1 MKNLPDIV
9 NGVALASVIA
19 KEGSFRAA
27 TRRTGIGFRSLKN
40 QIDELERKLGFII
53 FHRTPDGVVAT
64 AEGHYILEEAHKID
78 AIISNIMRLGR
89 SLNNETEGE
98 VLLAATEGMGTFWIS
113 PQLQAFNRQHPKIAI
128 RIHPSMALA
137 DMRRFE
143 IDLALQVI
151 EPSLPS
157 IKRVKLGR
165 LHLMLAAAPAYIRKF
180 GEPRQITDLKDHTFV
195 FHTSP
200 QSSDRQLIERVVG
213 GRLSQ
218 SQSIVMRNSTAHYLT
233 IESGQ
238 GIGFIPSYT
247 FGIGTK
253 LMPLSVPL
261 RYELDV
267 WLCFHEDGRSTP
279 RIAKVIDWLH
289 SIFDPR
295 LFPWFRREFVPPRD
309 FGEITEANGAKS
321 QIAGLSLIR

>member
-1 MKNLPDIV
+1 
-9 NGVALASVIA
+9 
-19 KEGSFRAA
+19 
-27 TRRTGIGFRSLKN
+27 
-40 QIDELERKLGFII
+40 
-53 FHRTPDGVVAT
+53 
-64 AEGHYILEEAHKID
+64 
-78 AIISNIMRLGR
+78 
-89 SLNNETEGE
+89 
-98 VLLAATEGMGTFWIS
+98 
-113 PQLQAFNRQHPKIAI
+113 
-128 RIHPSMALA
+128 
-137 DMRRFE
+137 
-143 IDLALQVI
+143 LQVI

-165 LHLMLAAAPAYIRKF
+165 LHLMLAASPAYIRKY
-180 GEPRQITDLKDHTFV
+180 GEPKQIADLKDHTFV

-213 GRLSQ
+213 GRLTQ

-238 GIGFIPSYT
+238 GIGFIPSYG

-253 LMPLSVPL
+253 LVPLSVPL
-261 RYELDV
+261 RHELDV

-295 LFPWFRREFVPPRD
+295 LFPWFRREFVAPKD
-309 FGEITEANGAKS
+309 FDAVVEANGVKS
-321 QIAGLSLIR
+321 QISGLSLVR